1 MRRQRGFTLIEIVV
15 AFVVLSLVLVTSFE
29 IFTGGMRRASDL
41 EDYSRALVL
50 AQGKLAAAGTEEPY
64 KEGEL
69 AGDSEDRRFHWV
81 VSTRR
86 TDEGAPPAGQPTS
99 NNPYALYRVDVR
111 VGWAGADTKE
121 RSLALST
128 LGLGPKPQ

>member
-81 VSTRR
+81 VATRR
-86 TDEGAPPAGQPTS
+86 TDEGAPPPGQPAN

-111 VGWAGADTKE
+111 VGWAGADAKE
-121 RSLALST
+121 HSLALST
-128 LGLGPKPQ
+128 LGLGPRQ

>member
-1 MRRQRGFTLIEIVV
+1 MRAQRGFTLIEVVV
-15 AFVVLSLVLVTSFE
+15 AFVMLALVLVTSFE
-29 IFTGGMRRASDL
+29 IFTGGMRRAGDL

-64 KEGEL
+64 KEGDAE
-69 AGDSEDRRFHWV
+69 GDSEDRRFHWNV
-81 VSTRR
+81 AIRR
-86 TDEGAPPAGQPTS
+86 TEEGAPAQGQPVN

-111 VGWAGADTKE
+111 VAWAGADTKE

-128 LGLGPKPQ
+128 LGLGPRQ